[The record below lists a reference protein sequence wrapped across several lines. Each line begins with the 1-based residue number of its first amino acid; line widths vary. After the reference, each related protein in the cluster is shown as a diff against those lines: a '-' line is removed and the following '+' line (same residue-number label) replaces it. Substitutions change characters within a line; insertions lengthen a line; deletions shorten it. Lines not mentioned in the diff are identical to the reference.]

1 MSDSNGKTRTSGQQ
15 ARQFNPN
22 EHMRVFER
30 RQRQLDGSYKTV
42 RVDYLDVKWRIVW
55 FRTEHPNGS
64 IETRMLSTPGI
75 SPAVVQATVTL
86 ENGVTATGF
95 GQCGE
100 DDWSDWLE
108 KAETRAIGRAL
119 ALLGYGTQ
127 FCEEFDEIISDS
139 PVEASRRARSKA
151 SADADDAD
159 SARQA
164 SIPTASND
172 PMTPNQQKYLFSLA
186 REANLPNEE
195 LEEIVNERFGHG
207 VSELLKSEASTL
219 ISSLQELRD
228 EQQLRGAA
236 A

>member
-1 MSDSNGKTRTSGQQ
+1 MSGTNGKTQKSTAQTRE
-15 ARQFNPN
+15 FNPN

-55 FRTEHPNGS
+55 FRIEHPNGS
-64 IETRMLSTPGI
+64 IETRLMSEPGV

-95 GQCGE
+95 GQCGQ

-108 KAETRAIGRAL
+108 KAETRSIGRAL

-127 FCEEFDEIISDS
+127 FCEDFDEIISDS
-139 PVEASRRARSKA
+139 PVESTGKSVQPAAM
-151 SADADDAD
+151 
-159 SARQA
+159 
-164 SIPTASND
+164 SND

-186 REANLPNEE
+186 REAGVPSDE
-195 LEEIVNERFGHG
+195 LEEIVHERFGHST
-207 VSELLKSEASTL
+207 SELLKSEASAL
-219 ISSLQELRD
+219 IGSLQELRD
-228 EQQLRGAA
+228 ERQLSDAA

>member
-1 MSDSNGKTRTSGQQ
+1 MSGSNNGQ
-15 ARQFNPN
+15 ATRQFNPN
-22 EHMRVFER
+22 EHLRVFER

-42 RVDYLDVKWRIVW
+42 KVDYLDVKWRIVW

-64 IETRMLSTPGI
+64 IATRLMSEPGV
-75 SPAVVQATVTL
+75 SPAVIQATVTL

-139 PVEASRRARSKA
+139 PVESPRTRSSGGQQPA
-151 SADADDAD
+151 QQS
-159 SARQA
+159 S
-164 SIPTASND
+164 D

-186 REANLPNEE
+186 REAGVPNDE
-195 LEEIVNERFGHG
+195 LEEIVHERFGHG
-207 VSELLKSEASTL
+207 ISDLLKTEASAL
-219 ISSLQELRD
+219 IGSLQELRD
-228 EQQLRGAA
+228 ERQLSGAA

>member
-1 MSDSNGKTRTSGQQ
+1 MSGKTETK

-42 RVDYLDVKWRIVW
+42 KVDYLDVKWRIVW

-64 IETRMLSTPGI
+64 IATRLMSDPGV
-75 SPAVVQATVTL
+75 SPAVIQATVTL

-95 GQCGE
+95 GQCGQ

-139 PVEASRRARSKA
+139 PVESPRGRTNGSQ
-151 SADADDAD
+151 
-159 SARQA
+159 QA
-164 SIPTASND
+164 ALPSTD

-186 REANLPNEE
+186 REAGIPNDE
-195 LEEIVNERFGHG
+195 LDEIVHERFGHG
-207 VSELLKSEASTL
+207 ISELLKSEASTL
-219 ISSLQELRD
+219 IGSLQELRD
-228 EQQLRGAA
+228 ERQLSNAA

>member
-1 MSDSNGKTRTSGQQ
+1 MSDSTNGQATEGTR
-15 ARQFNPN
+15 RQFNPN

-64 IETRMLSTPGI
+64 ISTRLMSDPGV

-86 ENGVTATGF
+86 ENGVTSTGF

-127 FCEEFDEIISDS
+127 FCEDFDEIISDS
-139 PVEASRRARSKA
+139 PVEASRSRGA
-151 SADADDAD
+151 SAGANG
-159 SARQA
+159 QQ
-164 SIPTASND
+164 TALPSSD

-186 REANLPNEE
+186 REAGIPNDE
-195 LEEIVNERFGHG
+195 LDEIVHERFGHSVG
-207 VSELLKSEASTL
+207 ELLKSEASTL
-219 ISSLQELRD
+219 IGSLQELRD
-228 EQQLRGAA
+228 ERQLSNAA

>member
-1 MSDSNGKTRTSGQQ
+1 MSGKTNGQVQ
-15 ARQFNPN
+15 ATRQFNPN

-42 RVDYLDVKWRIVW
+42 KVDYLDVKWRIVW

-64 IETRMLSTPGI
+64 IATRLMSEPGV

-127 FCEEFDEIISDS
+127 FCEDFDEIISDS
-139 PVEASRRARSKA
+139 PVESPQS
-151 SADADDAD
+151 
-159 SARQA
+159 Q
-164 SIPTASND
+164 TASNQQSALPSTD
-172 PMTPNQQKYLFSLA
+172 PMTANQQKYLFSLA
-186 REANLPNEE
+186 REAGVPNDE
-195 LEEIVNERFGHG
+195 LDEIVHERFGHG

-219 ISSLQELRD
+219 IGSLQELRD
-228 EQQLRGAA
+228 ERQIGNAA

>member
-1 MSDSNGKTRTSGQQ
+1 MSGKNNGQTAT
-15 ARQFNPN
+15 RQFNPN

-42 RVDYLDVKWRIVW
+42 KVDYLDVKWRIVW

-64 IETRMLSTPGI
+64 IATRLMSDPGV

-127 FCEEFDEIISDS
+127 FCEDFDEIISDS
-139 PVEASRRARSKA
+139 PVESPQTRSA
-151 SADADDAD
+151 GGQ
-159 SARQA
+159 QA
-164 SIPTASND
+164 ALPSTD

-186 REANLPNEE
+186 REAGIPNDE
-195 LEEIVNERFGHG
+195 LDEIVHERFGHG

-219 ISSLQELRD
+219 IGSLQELRD
-228 EQQLRGAA
+228 ERQLSNAA

>member
-1 MSDSNGKTRTSGQQ
+1 MSGNENGQHPEGTR
-15 ARQFNPN
+15 RQFNPN
-22 EHMRVFER
+22 EHLRVFER

-42 RVDYLDVKWRIVW
+42 KVDYLDVKWRIVW

-64 IETRMLSTPGI
+64 IATRLMSEPGV
-75 SPAVVQATVTL
+75 SPAVIQATVTL

-95 GQCGE
+95 GQCGQ

-139 PVEASRRARSKA
+139 PVESPRSRGVPSGPGGQQPAQQS
-151 SADADDAD
+151 S
-159 SARQA
+159 
-164 SIPTASND
+164 D

-186 REANLPNEE
+186 REAGVPNDE
-195 LEEIVNERFGHG
+195 LEEIVHERFGHG
-207 VSELLKSEASTL
+207 VSDLLKTEASAL
-219 ISSLQELRD
+219 IGSLQELRD
-228 EQQLRGAA
+228 ERQLSGAA

>member
-1 MSDSNGKTRTSGQQ
+1 MSDDNGKTRTAGTTQI
-15 ARQFNPN
+15 RQFNPN

-55 FRTEHPNGS
+55 FRTEHPHGS
-64 IETRMLSTPGI
+64 IETRLLSAPGV

-139 PVEASRRARSKA
+139 PVEAPRGRTTA
-151 SADADDAD
+151 SAEG
-159 SARQA
+159 ARQPA
-164 SIPTASND
+164 AAQASND

-207 VSELLKSEASTL
+207 LSELLKSEASTL

-228 EQQLRGAA
+228 EQQIGNAA

>member
-1 MSDSNGKTRTSGQQ
+1 MSGKENGNT
-15 ARQFNPN
+15 RQFNPN
-22 EHMRVFER
+22 EHLRVFER
-30 RQRQLDGSYKTV
+30 RQRQLDGSYQTV
-42 RVDYLDVKWRIVW
+42 KVDYLDVKWRIVW

-64 IETRMLSTPGI
+64 IATRLMSDPGI

-127 FCEEFDEIISDS
+127 FCEEFDEIISDA
-139 PVEASRRARSKA
+139 PVESPRRQTSGSRQSPLP
-151 SADADDAD
+151 SA
-159 SARQA
+159 
-164 SIPTASND
+164 D
-172 PMTPNQQKYLFSLA
+172 PMTPNQQKFLFSLA
-186 REANLPNEE
+186 REAGMPNDE
-195 LEEIVNERFGHG
+195 LDEIVHERFGHG
-207 VSELLKSEASTL
+207 VADLLKHEASTL
-219 ISSLQELRD
+219 IGSLQELRD
-228 EQQLRGAA
+228 ERQLTSAA

>member
-1 MSDSNGKTRTSGQQ
+1 MSDSNNGKAQ
-15 ARQFNPN
+15 ATLSRQFNPN
-22 EHMRVFER
+22 EHLRVFER

-42 RVDYLDVKWRIVW
+42 KVDYLDVKWRIVW

-64 IETRMLSTPGI
+64 IATRLMSDPGV

-95 GQCGE
+95 GQCGQ

-108 KAETRAIGRAL
+108 KAETRSIGRAL

-139 PVEASRRARSKA
+139 PVESPRRQTSAS
-151 SADADDAD
+151 
-159 SARQA
+159 QQ
-164 SIPTASND
+164 SNFDTPGAGTTD

-186 REANLPNEE
+186 REAGIPNDE
-195 LEEIVNERFGHG
+195 LDEIVHERFGHA
-207 VSELLKSEASTL
+207 VTELLKSEASAL
-219 ISSLQELRD
+219 IGSLQELRD
-228 EQQLRGAA
+228 ERQVSDAA
-236 A
+236 

>member
-1 MSDSNGKTRTSGQQ
+1 MSGNNNGQRPEGI
-15 ARQFNPN
+15 RREFNPN

-42 RVDYLDVKWRIVW
+42 KVDYLDVKWRIVW

-64 IETRMLSTPGI
+64 IATRLMSEPGV

-108 KAETRAIGRAL
+108 KAETRAIGRSL

-127 FCEEFDEIISDS
+127 FCEDFDEIISDS
-139 PVEASRRARSKA
+139 PVESSRASTSGG
-151 SADADDAD
+151 
-159 SARQA
+159 QQ
-164 SIPTASND
+164 TALPSTD
-172 PMTPNQQKYLFSLA
+172 PMTANQQKYLFSLA
-186 REANLPNEE
+186 REAGVPNDE
-195 LEEIVNERFGHG
+195 LDEIVHERFGHG

-219 ISSLQELRD
+219 IGSLQELRD
-228 EQQLRGAA
+228 ERQLSNAA

>member
-1 MSDSNGKTRTSGQQ
+1 MSGNNNGQHPEDTR
-15 ARQFNPN
+15 RQFNPN

-42 RVDYLDVKWRIVW
+42 KVDYLDVKWRIVW

-64 IETRMLSTPGI
+64 IATRLMSEPGV

-127 FCEEFDEIISDS
+127 FCEDFDEIISDS
-139 PVEASRRARSKA
+139 PVESPRSRTS
-151 SADADDAD
+151 SG
-159 SARQA
+159 QQ
-164 SIPTASND
+164 TALPSSD

-186 REANLPNEE
+186 REAGIPNDE
-195 LEEIVNERFGHG
+195 LDEIVHERFGHS

-219 ISSLQELRD
+219 IGSLQELRD
-228 EQQLRGAA
+228 ERQLSNAA